1 MSVGAVVY
9 HRRERHRAVTSLPG
23 KKHPDDPLPVPPDDG
38 GAGDQVIPQ
47 PPRWQ
52 VAAYLWSLLALLLGL
67 SLALAVHE
75 QQKQRL
81 QAERTLVRNELAN
94 KAYASL
100 QGRLHAAES
109 LLRAAQSL
117 FLSSEEVDAGEYAGF
132 YANMRPREQFPS
144 LLALAYA
151 QRELR
156 PDGEHYVT
164 RWVEPAAGNE
174 TVVGLDVGTQPRNL
188 VALLA
193 SRDSDQATLS
203 APFHPL
209 QLAGSGVAG
218 EGVTLRLPIY
228 SPGSP
233 PQTVDERRARMR
245 GSIAASFRL
254 DGMVGNSLP
263 DSLTRNLRLQ
273 VSDVTGPEALPLF
286 DSGYGAVWLGDGYRY
301 ERKLAYGGRIWSVR
315 MWPLP
320 RHAGADAGGW
330 GRTTLWAGVL
340 SSILLALLVYS
351 VVSTR
356 QRALELGWRMSRRYR
371 ESEERFRALNELLPA
386 LVLLAESE
394 GGRVTYANQAA
405 RARLGEHVVERR
417 LPDLFEDPDLRA
429 RLGGA
434 EPRDGEW
441 TETPLR
447 GEAGARFWADVAIS
461 RIALDGGARLLMV
474 ASDISEQRRLTERLS
489 HQASHDALTELY
501 NRREFELRLQAALE
515 EIGAAAPAALLYL
528 DLDQFKLINDTSGHL
543 AGDQLLARLAAVM
556 RRQLGAGDVLA
567 RLGGDEFGVLV
578 ANVAD
583 RAAAEQAA
591 ERVRRCIDGYVFSWE
606 QRSYQVSAS
615 IGGVLI
621 DRPGVLVKDLLAQ
634 ADTACYMAKELGR
647 NRVHFYSERD
657 DETVRRHGE
666 MEWANR
672 LRWAVDEGRLVLAYQ
687 EILPLPQPQP
697 QPPVAEAGPSVEL
710 LLRFRDE
717 SGELVV
723 PGVFLPAAE
732 RYGLMP
738 AVDRW
743 VIETALAHFDQLHP
757 AGAGL
762 HMAAINLSGA
772 SVEDEALAGR
782 IIGWLRHYK
791 VDPSRVCFEITETVA
806 VRNLSQ
812 VVRFM
817 EQLRAV
823 GCRIA
828 LDDFGAGMSSFTYLK
843 NLPLDILKIDGS
855 FVRDML
861 TDPVSHLMVR
871 AVTDIGHRLGLQVV
885 AEWVADRETVQALAE
900 LGVNG
905 VQGFS
910 LHRPE
915 LARFQHD

>member
-1 MSVGAVVY
+1 MSAGAVVY

-23 KKHPDDPLPVPPDDG
+23 KKHPDDSLPVPPDDG

-47 PPRWQ
+47 PPRWH
-52 VAAYLWSLLALLLGL
+52 VAAYLWGLLALLLGL

-94 KAYASL
+94 KAYVAL
-100 QGRLHAAES
+100 QGRLRAAES

-151 QRELR
+151 RRELR

-188 VALLA
+188 AALLA
-193 SRDSDQATLS
+193 SRDSDRATLS

-209 QLAGSGVAG
+209 QLAGSGVVG

-228 SPGSP
+228 SPGP
-233 PQTVDERRARMR
+233 PPRTVDERRARMR

-286 DSGYGAVWLGDGYRY
+286 DSGHGAVWLGDGYRY
-301 ERKLAYGGRIWSVR
+301 ERKLAYGGRVWSVR

-320 RHAGADAGGW
+320 RHAGAGAGGW

-386 LVLLAESE
+386 LVLLAEAD
-394 GGRVTYANQAA
+394 GGRITYANQAA

-429 RLGGA
+429 RLGSA
-434 EPRDGEW
+434 APRDGEW
-441 TETPLR
+441 TETPLH

-687 EILPLPQPQP
+687 EIMPLPL
-697 QPPVAEAGPSVEL
+697 PPVAEAGPSVEL

-885 AEWVADRETVQALAE
+885 AEWVTDRETVQALAE